1 MCFITKT
8 INKIISI
15 FRLNVNY
22 VRRMASISKNLL
34 LQNYVKSYFES
45 KNNSLNTTLKLFN
58 LSKSS
63 NSVFMICVEHS

>member
-34 LQNYVKSYFES
+34 LQNYVKSYFEN